1 MGSPASA
8 PDAAGAG
15 SARRSPWVL
24 AIITGLV
31 IMALVNFAFIYV
43 AVHGADDVV
52 PSYNLE
58 QR

>member
-1 MGSPASA
+1 MGLPAPASEST
-8 PDAAGAG
+8 AAAT
-15 SARRSPWVL
+15 ARRSPWLL

-43 AVHGADDVV
+43 AVRGADDVV

-58 QR
+58 PR